1 MNLIEVTRRF
11 KDKEACLDYLAAMR
25 WPNGICCLKCG
36 ITGKDENG
44 RECISKFTTSETERT
59 RYSKRKQRMV
69 TVKVPSRSLY
79 QCKECGYQFS
89 ATTGTLFHD
98 SHLPLEKWFMGV
110 ALILEAKKGIS
121 ALQVGRHLGIS
132 KENYKTVWYLCH
144 RIREAMQEGGLLTGV
159 VEADET
165 YLTPKKPRKGRPYV
179 KKQSRDVVLGMM
191 ERGGNLRLVPVKDA
205 KLEIIAPLLEKYVS
219 ADAMLHTDEHPT
231 YTIIGQ
237 RRLPGRHRAINH
249 SRTYGIGDLHTNTV
263 ENAFSLLK
271 RGIYG
276 TFHKVSIKHLG
287 RYCNEFSY
295 RFNRRD
301 SQQQMFNETMKGLLR
316 GQPLP
321 FKTLT
326 ASPETTG
333 ADSASENS

>member
-1 MNLIEVTRRF
+1 MNLIEVTRKF
-11 KDKEACLDYLAAMR
+11 KDKQACLDYLAAMR
-25 WPNGICCLKCG
+25 WPNGVCCLKCG

-44 RECISKFTTSETERT
+44 REVISKFTTNETTRT
-59 RYSKRKQRMV
+59 RYSQRKQKVV

-79 QCKECGYQFS
+79 ECKECGYQFS

-110 ALILEAKKGIS
+110 ALILEGKKGIS
-121 ALQVGRHLGIS
+121 ALQMGRHLGIP

-144 RIREAMQEGGLLTGV
+144 RIREAMHDGGLLTGV

-179 KKQSRDVVLGMM
+179 KKESRDVVLGMI
-191 ERGGNLRLVPVKDA
+191 ERGGKLRLVPMKDA
-205 KLEIIAPLLEKYVS
+205 KMETIEPLIEEHIS
-219 ADAMLHTDEHPT
+219 PDATLQTDESALYH
-231 YTIIGQ
+231 IIGK
-237 RRLPGRHRAINH
+237 RRFPGRHRTINH
-249 SRTYGIGDLHTNTV
+249 SVNYGVGDLHTNTV

-271 RGIYG
+271 RGVYG

-295 RFNRRD
+295 RFNRRH
-301 SQQQMFNETMKGLLR
+301 SQEQMFGETVKGLLN
-316 GQPLP
+316 GKPLQY
-321 FKTLT
+321 KHLT
-326 ASPETTG
+326 AK
-333 ADSASENS
+333 